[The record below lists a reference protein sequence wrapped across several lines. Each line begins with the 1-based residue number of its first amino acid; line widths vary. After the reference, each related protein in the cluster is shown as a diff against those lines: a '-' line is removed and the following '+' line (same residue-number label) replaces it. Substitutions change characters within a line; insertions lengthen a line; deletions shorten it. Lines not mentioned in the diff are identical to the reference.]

1 MSGNGYWHFFI
12 RQFFLQTANF
22 AGFSLSLLGS
32 VSGEDLN
39 CCAEKR
45 REHGASTAR
54 RGELLGKSA
63 GGQALMNYQ

>member
-1 MSGNGYWHFFI
+1 MSGNAYWHFFI

-32 VSGEDLN
+32 VSGEGLN

-45 REHGASTAR
+45 RERGVSTAR
-54 RGELLGKSA
+54 GEESCRVDRLVA
-63 GGQALMNYQ
+63 RH